1 VAPPF
6 SLAAADIRVVL
17 CDIEGTTT
25 PIAFVHDVLFPYA
38 RARIESFIDAHED
51 EAEVRKILDD
61 LRAEQ
66 QATSRELGAAS
77 RELRTADLVRYIHSL
92 MDCDRK
98 SGPLKALQGLMWE
111 AGYATGELK
120 GEVYPDV
127 QPAFERWTSGGVRVA
142 IFSSGS
148 ILAQKLLFGHSTSGD
163 LTRYLSGYFD
173 TGVGPKHDA
182 GSYAGIAR
190 ALEVPA
196 ARVLFLSDVVAELD
210 AARSAGMQALLSIR
224 PPARLP
230 ESGVPFIETFDAI
243 IS

>member
-1 VAPPF
+1 MAPPF

-38 RARIESFIDAHED
+38 RARIASFIDAHED
-51 EAEVRKILDD
+51 DAEVREILDD

-66 QATSRELGAAS
+66 QATSREFGDAS
-77 RELRTADLVRYIHSL
+77 REPGSADLVRYIHSL
-92 MDCDRK
+92 MDRDRK

-111 AGYATGELK
+111 AGYATGELQ

-127 QPAFERWTSGGVRVA
+127 PLAFERWTSAGVRVA

-148 ILAQKLLFGHSTSGD
+148 VLAQKLLFGHSTSGD
-163 LTRYLSGYFD
+163 LTRYLTGYFD

-196 ARVLFLSDVVAELD
+196 PRILFLSDVAAELD

-224 PPARLP
+224 PPARPL
-230 ESGVPFIETFDAI
+230 ESGVAFVGSFDAI